1 MKKIIAL
8 LLALVMVFALVA
20 CGGNKD
26 AGTDAGTDTGADAN
40 TDAQAGDSIEGGAAE
55 GETAG
60 DAEADI
66 PEEVVVMTHDEF
78 VAAELDTQV
87 VVETYVQNKQGWWE
101 KDGVGVATFYT
112 QAEDGAYFI
121 YEMPCSQEEYDQLT
135 VGTKIRVTGYKAEW
149 AGEVEIMDA
158 TYEILEGNF
167 VAEPFDVTSMLGTDE
182 LIAHQNEYVS
192 FTTMKI
198 EPSVDAEGNEV
209 AFLYNW
215 DGSGQPGN
223 DLYFNASI
231 EGATYTF
238 TVESYLT
245 GDGTDVY
252 EAVEALQIGTIVDM
266 EGYLYWY
273 EGVNPHITS
282 VTVNPMFAPVDDA
295 TYAAVSDY
303 LQGVWEYTDSYGIYY
318 EITFDGTYF
327 GVTSTISGESI
338 SNEGTFQICAGAIL
352 VTYTN
357 GQMAYMEY
365 EWNGTEITNLY
376 ALVGLM

>member
-1 MKKIIAL
+1 
-8 LLALVMVFALVA
+8 
-20 CGGNKD
+20 
-26 AGTDAGTDTGADAN
+26 
-40 TDAQAGDSIEGGAAE
+40 
-55 GETAG
+55 
-60 DAEADI
+60 
-66 PEEVVVMTHDEF
+66 
-78 VAAELDTQV
+78 
-87 VVETYVQNKQGWWE
+87 
-101 KDGVGVATFYT
+101 
-112 QAEDGAYFI
+112 
-121 YEMPCSQEEYDQLT
+121 
-135 VGTKIRVTGYKAEW
+135 
-149 AGEVEIMDA
+149 
-158 TYEILEGNF
+158 
-167 VAEPFDVTSMLGTDE
+167 DVTSMLGTEE
-182 LIAHQNEYVS
+182 LIDHQNEYES
-192 FTTMKI
+192 FSTMKI
-198 EPSVDAEGNEV
+198 EPSIDAEGNEV

-215 DGSGQPGN
+215 DGSGQPGD

-238 TVESYLT
+238 TVEKYLT
-245 GDGTDVY
+245 GDGTEVY